1 MVYLKEWNHNIKK
14 NQHHYHTNVSVE
26 LHVLKAGNPVISVH
40 APAYKIGICGVC
52 WSEWLEH
59 AQGLHAYKSF
69 RNLNGFH
76 AETQK
81 RTMHVIF
88 QNYKSQNTWWGRALL
103 MASSRRPNC
112 AANENRYQGGNQSN
126 YEPKRCR
133 TVCGRRKLMLHS
145 SNVAH
150 KQPLNSQHLPPDLA
164 ADACLWRC
172 WW

>member
-1 MVYLKEWNHNIKK
+1 MKPQNKKE
-14 NQHHYHTNVSVE
+14 S
-26 LHVLKAGNPVISVH
+26 
-40 APAYKIGICGVC
+40 APLSHKCFCWIARFKSRKSCYICPC
-52 WSEWLEH
+52 IRL
-59 AQGLHAYKSF
+59 QD
-69 RNLNGFH
+69 RNLWCLLKWMVRACTRTACLQEFQKPQWLP

-88 QNYKSQNTWWGRALL
+88 QNYKSQNIWWGRALL

-112 AANENRYQGGNQSN
+112 AANENRNQGGNQSN

-150 KQPLNSQHLPPDLA
+150 KQPLNSQHLSPDLA